1 MASHHF
7 DWRKLEEK
15 PDNWETLRHL
25 IGLCNSIDDI
35 YIENPDKDSSWNL
48 NYLEIFRE
56 GILRKYGSEVASC
69 FPSPIAIETEDLQK
83 KNKKNKKK
91 VEGVRERIHRETEK
105 KMIEKDLELIRFD
118 TKTFRPTCATFRCQP
133 TFAFMI
139 AEWTIM
145 IWKKR
150 VLLRH
155 AMKTSV
161 VLDAMISIDRIF
173 HEEILHPKIH
183 PDIRAFFHH
192 MRDRASTF
200 LSHENKF
207 RELFEHHPELMVNPL
222 SQKRE
227 GRISPYPE
235 QIEVLNY
242 TVNAVMRGIPM
253 LLGDRMPPGTGKS
266 FLAVPLAQ
274 KLAAIKS
281 GKTVLFACNNQ
292 LVRTDIATN
301 ALLGKNMH
309 LWMGRYNAATD
320 EYLIRP
326 YKTCFPVTWKKVYKT
341 QDDNKSGS
349 VYQQALFYKTATTRF
364 PDIMVADLETCRAL
378 LQEERLQDQ
387 FVAYIDEFVCGDL
400 KSNRIMADIAAI
412 LPRQTILL
420 SAILPRFE
428 DMPSLITYFLR
439 RHQGSPEHVIRIESN
454 HLTISCTVVDPNG
467 CVALPHHFIETADQ
481 IPALIHRIREDPLI
495 GRMYAPQ
502 QVYGMVQQIEDQ
514 LEHSGL
520 LFQERFPNLS
530 RIDHSS
536 IREYVLDLLAYLQ
549 HHPVVFN
556 KLKDHR
562 PVLSAPPRIE
572 RIATHDSHH
581 FLGRTLVITPS
592 DRLFP
597 LLEEIRYELHKDA
610 PDLDL
615 MTITM
620 EKKKAELEK
629 KLEQMRVCK
638 FTKSHGNDPIDHQ
651 NDIQLLQEEIAGLEQ
666 IRFPRHMVVNS
677 VEHAQRYHHDN
688 ISRHHLPPILP
699 KEVEGAFSNFLYS
712 FLLSGIGV
720 YDFSQCTEYQRRL
733 VMRSIRHLTILFA
746 GHEIVFGTNI
756 EGLTNLFID
765 GAYGD
770 HVSRNVLL
778 QLIGRAGRV
787 GQSYEAKIALNSWPT
802 LHKIM
807 SFIDPIDE
815 DALFFETI
823 FAPLI
828 PSHV

>member
-1 MASHHF
+1 MSSSKTHNF

-35 YIENPDKDSSWNL
+35 YIENIVLDSSWNL
-48 NYLEIFRE
+48 NYMDFFRE
-56 GILRKYGSEVASC
+56 NILKKYGAEVASC
-69 FPSPIAIETEDLQK
+69 FPPPAAVEAEEG
-83 KNKKNKKK
+83 KKK
-91 VEGVRERIHRETEK
+91 KPKKKAENTVREKIHRETEK
-105 KMIEKDLELIRFD
+105 KIIEKDLDLIRFD
-118 TKTFRPTCATFRCQP
+118 TKTFRPTCTTFRCQP
-133 TFAFMI
+133 TFSFMI
-139 AEWTIM
+139 AEWAIM

-150 VLLRH
+150 VLLKH
-155 AMKTSV
+155 PMKSSV
-161 VLDAMISIDRIF
+161 VLDAMISMDRICN
-173 HEEILHPKIH
+173 EEISNPKIH
-183 PDIRAFFHH
+183 ADIRAFFQH
-192 MRDRASTF
+192 MRDRTSTF
-200 LSHENKF
+200 LGNDEKF

-235 QIEVLNY
+235 QIKVLNH
-242 TVNAVMRGIPM
+242 TVNAVMRNLPM

-320 EYLIRP
+320 EYLVRP

-341 QDDNKSGS
+341 QDENKTGS
-349 VYQQALFYKTATTRF
+349 VYQQTLFYKTATTRF
-364 PDIMVADLETCRAL
+364 PDIMVTDLETCRAL
-378 LQEERLQDQ
+378 LQEEKLQDQ
-387 FVAYIDEFVCGDL
+387 FVAYIDEFVCGDA
-400 KSNRIMADIAAI
+400 KSNQIMADIAAL
-412 LPRQTILL
+412 LPRQTVLL
-420 SAILPRFE
+420 SAILPRFQ
-428 DMPSLITYFLR
+428 DMPSVVRYFQQ
-439 RHQGSPEHVIRIESN
+439 RHGGTAENVIRIESN
-454 HLTISCTVVDPNG
+454 QLTISCTVVDPDG

-481 IPALIHRIREDPLI
+481 IPSLITRIREDPLI

-502 QVYGMVQQIEDQ
+502 QVYGMVRSIEED
-514 LEHSGL
+514 LRTSGL
-520 LFQERFPNLS
+520 LFHERFPNLS

-536 IREYVLDLLAYLQ
+536 IRDYVLDLLAYLRQ
-549 HHPVVFN
+549 HPNVFDKMKKQRPPITSHPQ
-556 KLKDHR
+556 
-562 PVLSAPPRIE
+562 IE

-581 FLGRTLVITPS
+581 FQGRTLVITPS

-597 LLEEIRYELHKDA
+597 ILEEIRTELHKDA

-620 EKKKAELEK
+620 EKKKAELQK
-629 KLEQMRVCK
+629 KMDQMSNCK

-651 NDIQLLQEEIAGLEQ
+651 NDIMQLQEEIAGLEQ
-666 IRFPRHMVVNS
+666 VRFPRNMVVNS
-677 VEHAQRYHHDN
+677 VEHAQRYQHDKIARFN
-688 ISRHHLPPILP
+688 LPPILP
-699 KEVEGAFSNFLYS
+699 KEVEGAFSNFLYA
-712 FLLSGIGV
+712 FMLSGIGV

-756 EGLTNLFID
+756 EGLTHLFID

-770 HVSRNVLL
+770 NVSRNVLF

-787 GQSYEAKIALNSWPT
+787 GQSYEAKIALNSWTT

-807 SFIDPIDE
+807 SFIDPVDE
-815 DALFFETI
+815 DALFFESI
-823 FAPLI
+823 FAPLLE
-828 PSHV
+828 